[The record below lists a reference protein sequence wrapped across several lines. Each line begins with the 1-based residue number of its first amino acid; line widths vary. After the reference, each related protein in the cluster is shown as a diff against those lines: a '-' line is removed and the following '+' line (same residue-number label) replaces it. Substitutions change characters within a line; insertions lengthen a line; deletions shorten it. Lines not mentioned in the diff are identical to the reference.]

1 MIRLWQPP
9 DECRYLCSFGI
20 TEAIGA
26 VIASAA
32 ISVGVPAA
40 VASTVGTIGAGV
52 VLGAGGGAALAGITG
67 GNVGLGALTGAIT
80 GGLIPAGGIIG
91 GDIGG
96 ATGAVIGDVLGGAA
110 GGAIGAGITGTN
122 PAIGALEGGA
132 AGGISAAL
140 APSTTGEPVPGGA
153 GSTTGGVISPTAQEA
168 LASTAATDVAAGT
181 AGAPTAAPTTAMGT
195 LAGPPAGP
203 PAAGGVPIPDALN
216 LPPITG
222 PASNVPGQIATA
234 IPPGGSIPL
243 AGEIPTGA
251 TGLDVSP
258 DATQALSGAGTPG
271 GAPTSTSPTPA
282 ATSLLSS
289 GATPPPGTGLTA
301 EQLLATPPGA
311 TTAGAGIT
319 STATQ
324 GGTGGGGIGGFIKD
338 NPAVLA
344 AAPLALTLLRGE
356 QSLPPQLTE
365 LQNKITSPLEG
376 TAAGQ
381 LSLANKGELTPGAA
395 ASVSQYVQEA
405 TSALYQNL
413 ASSGVTNPTSDTRYI
428 QGLGSIAQ
436 QASVMTQGF
445 VQQEFNN
452 AFQAAGEASGNLIAA
467 ANAQISE
474 DNAFTAALS
483 SAFTSAGLLF
493 AFSGGLKSGATA

>member
-1 MIRLWQPP
+1 MLRLPHHPAEPP
-9 DECRYLCSFGI
+9 RYAVLRFGI
-20 TEAIGA
+20 TEAIAA
-26 VIASAA
+26 VITSAA
-32 ISVGVPAA
+32 VDVGVGAA
-40 VASTVGTIGAGV
+40 TAGVIGSVGAGV

-122 PAIGALEGGA
+122 PLVGALEGGA

-181 AGAPTAAPTTAMGT
+181 AGAPTTAPTTAMGT
-195 LAGPPAGP
+195 LAGPPA
-203 PAAGGVPIPDALN
+203 AAGVPIPDALN

-251 TGLDVSP
+251 TGLDVSS
-258 DATQALSGAGTPG
+258 DATQVLAGAGTTG

-289 GATPPPGTGLTA
+289 GATTTPSTGLTA

-365 LQNKITSPLEG
+365 LQNKITSPLET
-376 TAAGQ
+376 TAAGE
-381 LSLANKGELTPGAA
+381 LSLANKGQLTPGAA